1 MENRGNTGFMAGVP
15 ELLILRLLQDREMY
29 GYEIVQ
35 AIARRDRATSSPPAK
50 GWSIPCCMPWRKTA
64 PSRPGRGPPA
74 GRTRI
79 YYTLTSKG
87 VRRLFDL
94 TDDWTRLNRAV
105 GRCCGGAPMRFEAL
119 RETLLQ
125 GGIAPRHVRRYLRE
139 LDDHLADLTAGAACG
154 GS

>member
-1 MENRGNTGFMAGVP
+1 MENRGNPGFTAGLA

-35 AIARRDRATSSPPAK
+35 GIAQATGDAITPGEGVVYPLLHALEKDGALRAREQPA
-50 GWSIPCCMPWRKTA
+50 G
-64 PSRPGRGPPA
+64 

-94 TDDWTRLNRAV
+94 TDEWTRVNRVV
-105 GRCCGGAPMRFEAL
+105 GQVL
-119 RETLLQ
+119 R
-125 GGIAPRHVRRYLRE
+125 
-139 LDDHLADLTAGAACG
+139 GAAHAV
-154 GS
+154 